1 MNVVDEQIVESFR
14 IEGFQNLTKIQK
26 ISYPVISRKQ
36 NCLLVAPTGSGKTEA
51 SMMPIFSLLESERL
65 GNTDF
70 IEDSAIFVLY
80 ITPLRAL
87 NNDVHRRIIDYAKK
101 RNLDAQIR
109 HGDTTRT
116 AKQKMVKKPPH
127 ILITTP
133 ESLGIILTQEKFKA
147 FLKHLR
153 WVIIDEVHELI
164 GNERGTH
171 LTVSLERL
179 QNLSSHNLVRIGLS
193 ATIGNLKDAA
203 NFISGTNRKCSIL
216 VDNTIRNYD
225 IDVKYLKGPISNVAK
240 FVYNYLAENKICGS
254 VLLFTN
260 TRDEAEYIGTTIRN
274 QNKIPIEVHH
284 GSLSRETR
292 EETEEKLRQGLTGI
306 VVCTSSL
313 ELGLDIGSVELVIHY
328 GSSKQVSKLVQRI
341 GRSRH
346 ANFKSAKGLIIA
358 NSGDDELECQS
369 IINRMKNR
377 SIEVQ
382 NTHFNSLDVAA
393 HHLVG
398 FVMSTSEPINLVE
411 VYQIIREAYPFR
423 ELPFSDLEQ
432 CAVLLDSFKIIKY
445 DPKSQNYARRIK
457 SYKYY
462 FENIS
467 TIPNIVKFEVIDV
480 IRKKR
485 IGTLD
490 QQFIGEFGERGNVFI
505 LKGTQW
511 RIVSV
516 DENKLQVNV
525 EQVFGSPINIP
536 HWVGEMIPVD
546 YETATQVGELR
557 NKALVDN
564 SLKLES
570 DIKNTLQKIPVVPDA
585 RNIVI
590 ESVISKNALVIHSTL
605 GTKINNTLSSLFSTF
620 LASYVG
626 HLVETKSDPYRILLS
641 SSVRLSKV
649 NIEKIFYDEYD
660 VETILIT
667 SLTNT
672 YNLNWRVWTVSKKFG
687 LVDKNAIYDKRMARF
702 IYDRYSKTP
711 ISKESLRELIHD
723 KFDVQSTQEILR
735 KVKNKEISIHW
746 LDLPSF
752 SPLANSI
759 IEHHSK
765 SSSSPLSI
773 ERGVLE
779 LIKERLEK
787 TKHRLICIRCGKWER
802 LVETREVVDSISCKK
817 CGSRLITTTFSSD
830 YELSK
835 IILNKLNGSEINSEQ
850 NHKFERAWKT
860 ASLIN
865 NFGKKALTVLS
876 GYGIGVETAAR
887 ILRNYVDDENLYKN
901 IYDAERQYVT
911 TRGFWNDSK

>member
-1 MNVVDEQIVESFR
+1 MNAVDEQIVESFR
-14 IEGFQNLTKIQK
+14 REGFRNLTKIQE

-51 SMMPIFSLLESERL
+51 SMMPIFSLLESERSE
-65 GNTDF
+65 NTDF
-70 IEDSAIFVLY
+70 IQDSAIFVLY

-109 HGDTTRT
+109 HGDTTTT
-116 AKQKMVKKPPH
+116 AKQKMLKKPPH

-164 GNERGTH
+164 SNERGTH
-171 LTVSLERL
+171 LTISLERL

-240 FVYNYLAENKICGS
+240 FVFNYLTENKICGS

-358 NSGDDELECQS
+358 NSGDDELECLS

-398 FVMSTSEPINLVE
+398 FVMSSSEPKNLVE

-432 CAVLLDSFKIIKY
+432 CAVLLNSFRIIKY
-445 DPKSQNYARRIK
+445 DPQSQTYARRIK
-457 SYKYY
+457 SYKYF

-536 HWVGEMIPVD
+536 HWIGEMIPVD

-557 NKALVDN
+557 NKALVDSN
-564 SLKLES
+564 LKLES

-687 LVDKNAIYDKRMARF
+687 LVEKNAIYDKRMARF

-735 KVKNKEISIHW
+735 KIRNKEISIHW
-746 LDLPSF
+746 LDLSSF

-802 LVETREVVDSISCKK
+802 LVETREIVDSISCKK
-817 CGSRLITTTFSSD
+817 CGSKLITTTFSSD

-835 IILNKLNGSEINSEQ
+835 IILNKLKGSEINSEQ

-865 NFGKKALTVLS
+865 NFGKNALTVLS

>member
-1 MNVVDEQIVESFR
+1 MSVIERQIIESFKD
-14 IEGFQNLTKIQK
+14 EGFQNLTKIQS
-26 ISYPVISRKQ
+26 ISVPVMARMK

-51 SMMPIFSLLESERL
+51 SIIPIFSLLENDRD
-65 GNTDF
+65 NKINMTDNN
-70 IEDSAIFVLY
+70 AIIVLY

-87 NNDVHRRIIDYAKK
+87 NNDVLRRIMNYAKK

-116 AKQKMVKKPPH
+116 ARQKLIKKPPH

-133 ESLGIILTQEKFKA
+133 ESLGIILTHEKFQSY
-147 FLKHLR
+147 LKHLR
-153 WVIIDEVHELI
+153 WVIVDEVHELI

-179 QNLSSHNLVRIGLS
+179 ENISSHNVVRIGLS
-193 ATIGNLKDAA
+193 ATVGNLKDAA
-203 NFISGTNRKCSIL
+203 NFISGTNRKCAIL
-216 VDNTIRNYD
+216 VDNTIRKYD
-225 IDVKYLKGPISNVAK
+225 IDVKYLKGSIINVAK
-240 FVYNYLAENKICGS
+240 FVIKYLNDNKICGS
-254 VLLFTN
+254 ILLFTN

-274 QNKIPIEVHH
+274 QNDIPIEVHH

-292 EETEEKLRQGLTGI
+292 EETEIKLREGLTGI

-346 ANFKSAKGLIIA
+346 VNFKSAKGLIIA
-358 NSGDDELECQS
+358 NSGDDELECLS
-369 IINRMKNR
+369 IINRMKKR
-377 SIEVQ
+377 SIEIQ
-382 NTHFNSLDVAA
+382 EPHTDALDVVS

-398 FVMSTSEPINLVE
+398 FVISTSESKKLDE
-411 VYQIIREAYPFR
+411 FYQIITSAYPFR
-423 ELPFSDLEQ
+423 SLSFSDLEQ
-432 CAVLLDSFKIIKY
+432 CAALLDSFKIIKY
-445 DPKSQNYARRIK
+445 DPKNKTYARRIK

-467 TIPNIVKFEVIDV
+467 TIPNIVKFEVMDV

-490 QQFIGEFGERGNVFI
+490 QRFIGEFGERGNVFI

-516 DENKLQVNV
+516 DDNKLQVNV

-536 HWVGEMIPVD
+536 HWIGEMIPVD
-546 YETATQVGELR
+546 YETAVEVGKLR
-557 NKALVDN
+557 NKVLNDSNINV
-564 SLKLES
+564 ES
-570 DIKNTLQKIPVVPDA
+570 EIKNTLQKIPIIPDSK
-585 RNIVI
+585 NIVI
-590 ESVISKNALVIHSTL
+590 ESVINKNAVVVHSTF

-641 SSVRLSKV
+641 SSVRLSRI
-649 NIEKIFYDEYD
+649 NIEKVFYDEYD
-660 VETILIT
+660 VEAILIT
-667 SLTNT
+667 SLSNT
-672 YNLNWRVWTVSKKFG
+672 YNLNWRVWMVSKKFG
-687 LVDKNAIYDKRMARF
+687 LVDKNAIYDKRLARF

-711 ISKESLRELIHD
+711 ISKESIRELIHD
-723 KFDVQSTQEILR
+723 KYDVESTQQILQKIR
-735 KVKNKEISIHW
+735 NREISIHW
-746 LDLPSF
+746 FDLSLF
-752 SPLANSI
+752 SPLAQSI
-759 IEHHSK
+759 IEHQSK

-779 LIKERLEK
+779 LIKERLDK

-802 LVETREVVDSISCKK
+802 LVETREIVESISCKV

-835 IILNKLNGSEINSEQ
+835 IILNKLKGLEINREQ
-850 NHKFERAWKT
+850 NHKFERAWKA

-911 TRGFWNDSK
+911 TRGFWNDK

>member
-1 MNVVDEQIVESFR
+1 MTVIDEQIKASFR
-14 IEGFQNLTKIQK
+14 DEGFQTLTKIQSMS
-26 ISYPVISRKQ
+26 IPVISRKR

-51 SMMPIFSLLESERL
+51 SIIPIFSLLEIERDKNPDFTE
-65 GNTDF
+65 GN
-70 IEDSAIFVLY
+70 AIVVLY

-87 NNDVHRRIIDYAKK
+87 NNDVLRRIINYAKK
-101 RNLDAQIR
+101 RNLEAQIR

-116 AKQKMVKKPPH
+116 ARQKLVNKPPH

-133 ESLGIILTQEKFKA
+133 ESLGIILMHEKFKLY
-147 FLKHLR
+147 LKHLR
-153 WVIIDEVHELI
+153 WVIVDEVHELI

-179 QNLSSHNLVRIGLS
+179 QEISTHNLVRIGLS
-193 ATIGNLKDAA
+193 ATIGNLKDAG
-203 NFISGTNRKCSIL
+203 NFISGANRKCSIL
-216 VDNTIRNYD
+216 VDNTIRKYD
-225 IDVKYLKGPISNVAK
+225 IEVKYLKGSISNVAK
-240 FVYNYLAENKICGS
+240 FVLKYLNDNKVCGS

-274 QNKIPIEVHH
+274 QNEIPIEVHH

-292 EETEEKLRQGLTGI
+292 EETETKLREGTTGI

-346 ANFKSAKGLIIA
+346 VNFKSAKGLIII
-358 NSGDDELECQS
+358 NSGDDELESLS
-369 IINRMKNR
+369 IIKRMENR

-382 NTHFNSLDVAA
+382 EPHTNSLDVVT

-398 FVMSTSEPINLVE
+398 FAISTLGPVSLEE
-411 VYQIIREAYPFR
+411 VYQIIKRSYPFKN
-423 ELPFSDLEQ
+423 LPFSDLEQ
-432 CAVLLDSFKIIKY
+432 CAVLLDSFRIIKY
-445 DPKSQNYARRIK
+445 DLKNKTYTRRIK

-485 IGTLD
+485 IGNLD
-490 QQFIGEFGERGNVFI
+490 QQFIGEFGERGNVFV

-525 EQVFGSPINIP
+525 EQIYGSPINVP

-546 YETATQVGELR
+546 YEIAVGVGRLR
-557 NKALVDN
+557 NKVLCESN
-564 SLKLES
+564 FKFES
-570 DIKNTLQKIPVVPDA
+570 DIRNILEKIPIIPDS

-590 ESVISKNALVIHSTL
+590 ENVATNNTIVIHSTF
-605 GTKINNTLSSLFSTF
+605 GTKINNTLSSLFSTI

-626 HLVETKSDPYRILLS
+626 HLVETKSDPYRILLG
-641 SSVRLSKV
+641 SSVRLSRA
-649 NIEKIFYDEYD
+649 NIEKIFHDEFD
-660 VETILIT
+660 VEAILIA

-672 YNLNWRVWTVSKKFG
+672 YNLNWRVWMVSKKFG
-687 LVDKNAIYDKRMARF
+687 LVEKNAVYDKRLSRY

-711 ISKESLRELIHD
+711 ISKESLRELVHD
-723 KFDVQSTQEILR
+723 KFDVKATEDILGKIR
-735 KVKNKEISIHW
+735 NKEISIHW
-746 LDLPSF
+746 LDLTHF
-752 SPLANSI
+752 SPLAQSV

-765 SSSSPLSI
+765 ASSSPLSI
-773 ERGVLE
+773 EKGVLE
-779 LIKERLEK
+779 LIKERLDK

-802 LVETREVVDSISCKK
+802 LVETREVMGSISCRL
-817 CGSRLITTTFSSD
+817 CGSKLITTTFSSD
-830 YELSK
+830 YELSR
-835 IILNKLNGSEINSEQ
+835 IILNKLKGSEINSDQ

-887 ILRNYVDDENLYKN
+887 ILRNYVDDENLYRS
-901 IYDAERQYVT
+901 IYDAERQYVI
-911 TRGFWNDSK
+911 TRGFWNDK

>member
-1 MNVVDEQIVESFR
+1 MSVIERQIIESFKD
-14 IEGFQNLTKIQK
+14 EGFQNLTKIQS
-26 ISYPVISRKQ
+26 ISIPVIARMK

-51 SMMPIFSLLESERL
+51 SIIPIFSLLENDRDNKINL
-65 GNTDF
+65 TDNN
-70 IEDSAIFVLY
+70 AIIVLY

-87 NNDVHRRIIDYAKK
+87 NNDVLRRIINYAKK

-116 AKQKMVKKPPH
+116 ARQKLIIKPPH

-133 ESLGIILTQEKFKA
+133 ESLGIILTHEKLKSY
-147 FLKHLR
+147 LKHLR
-153 WVIIDEVHELI
+153 WVIVDEVHELI

-171 LTVSLERL
+171 LTISLERL
-179 QNLSSHNLVRIGLS
+179 ENISSHNVVRIGLS
-193 ATIGNLKDAA
+193 ATVGNLKDAA
-203 NFISGTNRKCSIL
+203 NFISGANRKCAIL
-216 VDNTIRNYD
+216 VDNTIRKYD
-225 IDVKYLKGPISNVAK
+225 IDVKYLKGSISNVAK
-240 FVYNYLAENKICGS
+240 FVIKYLKDNKICGS
-254 VLLFTN
+254 ILLFTN

-274 QNKIPIEVHH
+274 LNDVPIEVHH

-292 EETEEKLRQGLTGI
+292 EETEIKLREGLTSI

-328 GSSKQVSKLVQRI
+328 GSSKQVSKLIQRI

-346 ANFKSAKGLIIA
+346 VNFKSAKGLIIA
-358 NSGDDELECQS
+358 SSGDDELECLS
-369 IINRMKNR
+369 IINRMKKR
-377 SIEVQ
+377 SIEIQ
-382 NTHFNSLDVAA
+382 NPHTDALDVVS
-393 HHLVG
+393 HHLIG
-398 FVMSTSEPINLVE
+398 FVISTSEPKKLDE
-411 VYQIIREAYPFR
+411 VYQIIKRAYPFR
-423 ELPFSDLEQ
+423 SLSFSDIEQ

-445 DPKSQNYARRIK
+445 DPINKTYARRIK

-467 TIPNIVKFEVIDV
+467 TIPNIVKFEVMDV

-516 DENKLQVNV
+516 DDNKLQVNV

-546 YETATQVGELR
+546 YETAVEVGKLR
-557 NKALVDN
+557 NKVLNDSNIKV
-564 SLKLES
+564 ES
-570 DIKNTLQKIPVVPDA
+570 EIKNTLQKIPIIPDSK
-585 RNIVI
+585 NIVL
-590 ESVISKNALVIHSTL
+590 ESVINRNAVVVHSTF

-641 SSVRLSKV
+641 SSVRLSRI
-649 NIEKIFYDEYD
+649 NIEKVFYDEYD

-667 SLTNT
+667 SLSNT
-672 YNLNWRVWTVSKKFG
+672 YNLNWRVWMVSKKFG
-687 LVDKNAIYDKRMARF
+687 LVDKNAIYDKRLARF

-711 ISKESLRELIHD
+711 ISKESIRELIHD
-723 KFDVQSTQEILR
+723 KYDVESTQEILR
-735 KVKNKEISIHW
+735 KIRNREISIHW
-746 LDLPSF
+746 LDLSLF
-752 SPLANSI
+752 SPLAQSI

-765 SSSSPLSI
+765 TSSSPLSI

-779 LIKERLEK
+779 LIKERLDK

-802 LVETREVVDSISCKK
+802 LVETREIMESISCKV

-835 IILNKLNGSEINSEQ
+835 IILNKLKGSEINPEQ

-911 TRGFWNDSK
+911 TRGFWND

>member
-1 MNVVDEQIVESFR
+1 
-14 IEGFQNLTKIQK
+14 
-26 ISYPVISRKQ
+26 
-36 NCLLVAPTGSGKTEA
+36 
-51 SMMPIFSLLESERL
+51 
-65 GNTDF
+65 
-70 IEDSAIFVLY
+70 
-80 ITPLRAL
+80 
-87 NNDVHRRIIDYAKK
+87 
-101 RNLDAQIR
+101 
-109 HGDTTRT
+109 
-116 AKQKMVKKPPH
+116 
-127 ILITTP
+127 
-133 ESLGIILTQEKFKA
+133 
-147 FLKHLR
+147 
-153 WVIIDEVHELI
+153 
-164 GNERGTH
+164 
-171 LTVSLERL
+171 
-179 QNLSSHNLVRIGLS
+179 
-193 ATIGNLKDAA
+193 
-203 NFISGTNRKCSIL
+203 
-216 VDNTIRNYD
+216 
-225 IDVKYLKGPISNVAK
+225 LKGSISNAAK
-240 FVYNYLAENKICGS
+240 FVFDYLRDNKITGS

-292 EETEEKLRQGLTGI
+292 EETEEKLRQGLDGI

-346 ANFKSAKGLIIA
+346 ANYKSAKGLIIA
-358 NSGDDELECQS
+358 NSGDDELECLS
-369 IINRMKNR
+369 IINRMKNK
-377 SIEVQ
+377 SIEIQ
-382 NTHFNSLDVAA
+382 NSHTNSLDVVA

-398 FVMSTSEPINLVE
+398 FVMSTSEPKNLSE
-411 VYQIIREAYPFR
+411 VYQIITGAFPFK
-423 ELPFSDLEQ
+423 ELPFSDVEQ
-432 CAVLLDSFKIIKY
+432 CAVLLDSFRIIKY
-445 DPKSQNYARRIK
+445 DPKTQTYARRIK

-546 YETATQVGELR
+546 YETAAQVGELR
-557 NKALVDN
+557 NKALADN
-564 SLKLES
+564 NLKLES
-570 DIKNTLQKIPVVPDA
+570 DIKNTLQKIPVVPDSK
-585 RNIVI
+585 NIVI
-590 ESVISKNALVIHSTL
+590 ENVLSKNALVIHSTF

-626 HLVETKSDPYRILLS
+626 HMVETKSDPYRILLT

-649 NIEKIFYDEYD
+649 NIEKILFDEYD

-672 YNLNWRVWTVSKKFG
+672 YNLNWRVWTVSKRFG

-723 KFDVQSTQEILR
+723 KFDVQSTQEILQKIR
-735 KVKNKEISIHW
+735 SKEISIHW
-746 LDLPSF
+746 LDLSAF
-752 SPLANSI
+752 SPLANNI

-802 LVETREVVDSISCKK
+802 LVETREISESISCKK
-817 CGSRLITTTFSSD
+817 CGSKLITTTFSSD
-830 YELSK
+830 YELTK
-835 IILNKLNGSEINSEQ
+835 IILSKLKGSEINSEQ

-865 NFGKKALTVLS
+865 NFGKKAITVLS

-911 TRGFWNDSK
+911 NRGFWNDK

>member
-1 MNVVDEQIVESFR
+1 MSVIERQIIESFKD
-14 IEGFQNLTKIQK
+14 EGFQNLTKIQS
-26 ISYPVISRKQ
+26 ISIPVIARMK

-51 SMMPIFSLLESERL
+51 SIIPIFSLLENDRDNKINL
-65 GNTDF
+65 TDNN
-70 IEDSAIFVLY
+70 AIIVLY

-87 NNDVHRRIIDYAKK
+87 NNDVLRRIINYAKK

-116 AKQKMVKKPPH
+116 ARQKLIIKPPH

-133 ESLGIILTQEKFKA
+133 ESLGIILTHEKLKSY
-147 FLKHLR
+147 LKHLR
-153 WVIIDEVHELI
+153 WVIVDEVHELI

-179 QNLSSHNLVRIGLS
+179 ENISSHNVVRIGLS
-193 ATIGNLKDAA
+193 ATVGNLKDAA
-203 NFISGTNRKCSIL
+203 NFISGTNRKCAIL
-216 VDNTIRNYD
+216 VDNTIRKYD
-225 IDVKYLKGPISNVAK
+225 IDVKYLKGSISNVAK
-240 FVYNYLAENKICGS
+240 FVIKYLKDNKICGS
-254 VLLFTN
+254 ILIFTN

-274 QNKIPIEVHH
+274 LNDIPIEVHH

-292 EETEEKLRQGLTGI
+292 EETEIKLREGLTSI

-346 ANFKSAKGLIIA
+346 VNFKSAKGLIIA
-358 NSGDDELECQS
+358 SSGDDELECLS
-369 IINRMKNR
+369 IINRMKKR
-377 SIEVQ
+377 SIEIQ
-382 NTHFNSLDVAA
+382 KPHTDALDVVS
-393 HHLVG
+393 HHLIG
-398 FVMSTSEPINLVE
+398 FVISTSEPKKLDE
-411 VYQIIREAYPFR
+411 VYQIITRAYPFR
-423 ELPFSDLEQ
+423 SLSFSDIEQ

-445 DPKSQNYARRIK
+445 DPINKTYARRIK

-467 TIPNIVKFEVIDV
+467 TIPNIVKFEVMDV

-516 DENKLQVNV
+516 DDNKLQVNV

-536 HWVGEMIPVD
+536 HWIGEMIPVD
-546 YETATQVGELR
+546 YETAVEVGKLR
-557 NKALVDN
+557 NKVLNDSNIKV
-564 SLKLES
+564 ES
-570 DIKNTLQKIPVVPDA
+570 EIKNTLQKIPIIPDSK
-585 RNIVI
+585 NIVL
-590 ESVISKNALVIHSTL
+590 ESVITRNAVVVHSTF

-641 SSVRLSKV
+641 SSVRLSRK
-649 NIEKIFYDEYD
+649 NIEKVFYDEYD
-660 VETILIT
+660 VEAILIT
-667 SLTNT
+667 SLSNT
-672 YNLNWRVWTVSKKFG
+672 YNLNWRVWMVSKKFG
-687 LVDKNAIYDKRMARF
+687 LVDKNAIYDKRLARF

-711 ISKESLRELIHD
+711 ISKESIRELIHD
-723 KFDVQSTQEILR
+723 KYDVESTQEILR
-735 KVKNKEISIHW
+735 KIRNREITIHW
-746 LDLPSF
+746 FDLSLF
-752 SPLANSI
+752 SPLAQSI

-779 LIKERLEK
+779 LIKERLDK

-802 LVETREVVDSISCKK
+802 LVETREIMESISCKV

-835 IILNKLNGSEINSEQ
+835 IILNKLKGSETNPEQ

-911 TRGFWNDSK
+911 TRGFWND

>member
-1 MNVVDEQIVESFR
+1 MNVIDEQILESFR
-14 IEGFQNLTKIQK
+14 QEGFQNLTKIQK

-51 SMMPIFSLLESERL
+51 SLIPILSLLDSERAR
-65 GNTDF
+65 N
-70 IEDSAIFVLY
+70 IEFVQDNAILVLY

-87 NNDVHRRIIDYAKK
+87 NNDVHRRIIDYAKR

-109 HGDTTRT
+109 HGDTSRI
-116 AKQKMVKKPPH
+116 AKQKMVKKPPQ

-153 WVIIDEVHELI
+153 WVVIDEVHELI

-179 QNLSSHNLVRIGLS
+179 QDLSSHDLVRIGLS

-203 NFISGTNRKCSIL
+203 NFISGTDRKCSIL

-225 IDVKYLKGPISNVAK
+225 IDVKYLKGSISNAAK
-240 FVYNYLAENKICGS
+240 FVFDYLKDNKITGS

-274 QNKIPIEVHH
+274 QNMIPIEVHH

-292 EETEEKLRQGLTGI
+292 EETEKKLRQGLEGI

-346 ANFKSAKGLIIA
+346 ANYRSAKGLIIA
-358 NSGDDELECQS
+358 NSGDDELECLS

-377 SIEVQ
+377 SIEIQ
-382 NTHFNSLDVAA
+382 NTHKNSLDVIA

-398 FVMSTSEPINLVE
+398 FVMSTSEPKNLGE
-411 VYQIIREAYPFR
+411 VYQIITRAYPFR
-423 ELPFSDLEQ
+423 ELAFSDLEQ
-432 CAVLLDSFKIIKY
+432 CAVLLDSFRIIKY
-445 DPKSQNYARRIK
+445 DPENQTYARRIK

-546 YETATQVGELR
+546 YETAVQVGELR

-570 DIKNTLQKIPVVPDA
+570 DIKNTLQKIPFVPDS

-590 ESVISKNALVIHSTL
+590 ENVLSKNALVIHSTL

-626 HLVETKSDPYRILLS
+626 HFVETKSDPYRILLS
-641 SSVRLSKV
+641 SSVRLSKG
-649 NIEKIFYDEYD
+649 NIEKILYDEYD

-672 YNLNWRVWTVSKKFG
+672 YNLNWRVWTVSKRFG

-735 KVKNKEISIHW
+735 KIRNKEISIHW
-746 LDLPSF
+746 LDLTSF

-759 IEHHSK
+759 IEHHTK

-802 LVETREVVDSISCKK
+802 LVETREIVDSISCKK
-817 CGSRLITTTFSSD
+817 CGSKLITTTFSSD

-835 IILNKLNGSEINSEQ
+835 IILNKLKGSEINPEQ

-865 NFGKKALTVLS
+865 NFGKMAITVLS

-887 ILRNYVDDENLYKN
+887 ILRNYVDDENMYKN

-911 TRGFWNDSK
+911 NRGFWNDK

>member
-1 MNVVDEQIVESFR
+1 
-14 IEGFQNLTKIQK
+14 
-26 ISYPVISRKQ
+26 
-36 NCLLVAPTGSGKTEA
+36 
-51 SMMPIFSLLESERL
+51 
-65 GNTDF
+65 
-70 IEDSAIFVLY
+70 
-80 ITPLRAL
+80 
-87 NNDVHRRIIDYAKK
+87 
-101 RNLDAQIR
+101 
-109 HGDTTRT
+109 
-116 AKQKMVKKPPH
+116 
-127 ILITTP
+127 
-133 ESLGIILTQEKFKA
+133 
-147 FLKHLR
+147 
-153 WVIIDEVHELI
+153 
-164 GNERGTH
+164 
-171 LTVSLERL
+171 
-179 QNLSSHNLVRIGLS
+179 VRIGLS
-193 ATIGNLKDAA
+193 ATIGNLKEAA

-225 IDVKYLKGPISNVAK
+225 IDVSYLKGSISKAAN
-240 FVYNYLAENKICGS
+240 FVFNYLNDNKITGS

-292 EETEEKLRQGLTGI
+292 EETEEKLRQGLDGI

-346 ANFKSAKGLIIA
+346 ANYKSAKGLIIA
-358 NSGDDELECQS
+358 NSGDDELECLS

-377 SIEVQ
+377 SIETQ
-382 NTHFNSLDVAA
+382 NTHTNSLDVVA

-398 FVMSTSEPINLVE
+398 FVMSTSEPKNLGE
-411 VYQIIREAYPFR
+411 VYQIITGAYPFR
-423 ELPFSDLEQ
+423 ELVFSDLEQ
-432 CAVLLDSFKIIKY
+432 CAVLLDSFRIIKY
-445 DPKSQNYARRIK
+445 DPENQTYARRIK

-490 QQFIGEFGERGNVFI
+490 QQFIGELGERGNVFI

-546 YETATQVGELR
+546 YETAAQVGELR

-570 DIKNTLQKIPVVPDA
+570 DIKNTLQKIPVVPDSK
-585 RNIVI
+585 NIVI
-590 ESVISKNALVIHSTL
+590 ENVLSKNAVVIHSTF

-641 SSVRLSKV
+641 SSVRLSKG
-649 NIEKIFYDEYD
+649 NIEKILYDEYD

-667 SLTNT
+667 SLSNK
-672 YNLNWRVWTVSKKFG
+672 YNLNWRVWTVSKRFG

-723 KFDVQSTQEILR
+723 KFDVQSTQELLQKIR
-735 KVKNKEISIHW
+735 NKEISIHW
-746 LDLPSF
+746 LDLTSF

-759 IEHHSK
+759 IEHHTK

-802 LVETREVVDSISCKK
+802 LVETREIVDSISCKK

-830 YELSK
+830 YELTK
-835 IILNKLNGSEINSEQ
+835 IILNKLKGSEINSEQ

-865 NFGKKALTVLS
+865 NFGKKAITVLS

-911 TRGFWNDSK
+911 NRGFWNDK

>member
-1 MNVVDEQIVESFR
+1 MTVIDEQIKASFR
-14 IEGFQNLTKIQK
+14 DEGFQTLTKIQSMS
-26 ISYPVISRKQ
+26 IPVISRKR

-51 SMMPIFSLLESERL
+51 SIIPIFSLLEIERDKNPDFTE
-65 GNTDF
+65 GN
-70 IEDSAIFVLY
+70 AIVVLY

-87 NNDVHRRIIDYAKK
+87 NNDVLRRIMNYAKK
-101 RNLDAQIR
+101 RNLEAQIR

-116 AKQKMVKKPPH
+116 ARQKLVNKPPH

-133 ESLGIILTQEKFKA
+133 ESLGIILMHEKFKLY
-147 FLKHLR
+147 LKHLR
-153 WVIIDEVHELI
+153 WVIVDEVHELI

-179 QNLSSHNLVRIGLS
+179 QEISTHNLVRIGLS
-193 ATIGNLKDAA
+193 ATIGNLKDAG
-203 NFISGTNRKCSIL
+203 NFISGANRKCSIL
-216 VDNTIRNYD
+216 VDNTIRKYD
-225 IDVKYLKGPISNVAK
+225 IEVKYLKGSISNVAK
-240 FVYNYLAENKICGS
+240 FVLKYLNDNKVCGS

-274 QNKIPIEVHH
+274 QNEIPIEVHH

-292 EETEEKLRQGLTGI
+292 EETETKLREGTTGI

-346 ANFKSAKGLIIA
+346 VNFKSAKGLIII
-358 NSGDDELECQS
+358 NSGDDELESLS
-369 IINRMKNR
+369 IIKRMENR

-382 NTHFNSLDVAA
+382 EPHTNSLDVVT

-398 FVMSTSEPINLVE
+398 FAISTLGPVSLQE
-411 VYQIIREAYPFR
+411 VYQIIKRSNPFKN
-423 ELPFSDLEQ
+423 LPFSDLEQ
-432 CAVLLDSFKIIKY
+432 CAVLLDNFRIIKY
-445 DPKSQNYARRIK
+445 DPKNKTYTRRIK

-485 IGTLD
+485 IGNLD
-490 QQFIGEFGERGNVFI
+490 QQFIGEFGERGNVFV

-525 EQVFGSPINIP
+525 EQIYGSPINVP

-546 YETATQVGELR
+546 YETAVGVGRLR
-557 NKALVDN
+557 NKVLCESN
-564 SLKLES
+564 FKFES
-570 DIKNTLQKIPVVPDA
+570 DIRNILEKIPIIPDS

-590 ESVISKNALVIHSTL
+590 ESVATNNTIVIHSTF
-605 GTKINNTLSSLFSTF
+605 GTKINNTLSSLFSTI

-626 HLVETKSDPYRILLS
+626 HLVETKSDPYRILLG
-641 SSVRLSKV
+641 SSVRLSRA
-649 NIEKIFYDEYD
+649 NIEKIFHDEFD
-660 VETILIT
+660 VEAILIA

-672 YNLNWRVWTVSKKFG
+672 YNLNWRVWMVSKKFG
-687 LVDKNAIYDKRMARF
+687 LVEKNAVYDKRLSRY

-711 ISKESLRELIHD
+711 ISKESLRELVHD
-723 KFDVQSTQEILR
+723 KFDVKATEDILR
-735 KVKNKEISIHW
+735 KIRNKEISIHW
-746 LDLPSF
+746 LDLTHF
-752 SPLANSI
+752 SPLAQSV

-765 SSSSPLSI
+765 ASSSPLSI
-773 ERGVLE
+773 EKGVLE
-779 LIKERLEK
+779 LIKERLDK

-802 LVETREVVDSISCKK
+802 LVETREIMGSISCRL
-817 CGSRLITTTFSSD
+817 CGSKLITTTFSSD
-830 YELSK
+830 YELSR
-835 IILNKLNGSEINSEQ
+835 IILNKLKGSEINSDQ

-887 ILRNYVDDENLYKN
+887 ILRNYVDDENLYRS
-901 IYDAERQYVT
+901 IYDAERQYVI
-911 TRGFWNDSK
+911 TRGFWNDK

>member
-1 MNVVDEQIVESFR
+1 MNAVDEQIVESFR
-14 IEGFQNLTKIQK
+14 REGFRNLTKIQE

-51 SMMPIFSLLESERL
+51 SMMPIFSLLESERSE
-65 GNTDF
+65 NTDF

-109 HGDTTRT
+109 HGDTTTT
-116 AKQKMVKKPPH
+116 AKQKMLKKPPH

-164 GNERGTH
+164 SNERGTH
-171 LTVSLERL
+171 LTISLERL

-240 FVYNYLAENKICGS
+240 FVFNYLTENKICGS

-358 NSGDDELECQS
+358 NSGDDELECLS

-398 FVMSTSEPINLVE
+398 FVMSSSEPKNLVE

-432 CAVLLDSFKIIKY
+432 CAVLLNSFRIIKY
-445 DPKSQNYARRIK
+445 DPQSQTYARRIK
-457 SYKYY
+457 SYKYF

-536 HWVGEMIPVD
+536 HWIGEMIPVD

-557 NKALVDN
+557 NKALVDSN
-564 SLKLES
+564 LKLES

-687 LVDKNAIYDKRMARF
+687 LVEKNAIYDKRMARF

-735 KVKNKEISIHW
+735 KIRNKEISIHW
-746 LDLPSF
+746 LDLSSF

-817 CGSRLITTTFSSD
+817 CGSKLITTTFSSD

-835 IILNKLNGSEINSEQ
+835 IILNKLKGSEINSEQ

-865 NFGKKALTVLS
+865 NFGKNALTVLS

>member
-1 MNVVDEQIVESFR
+1 
-14 IEGFQNLTKIQK
+14 
-26 ISYPVISRKQ
+26 
-36 NCLLVAPTGSGKTEA
+36 
-51 SMMPIFSLLESERL
+51 
-65 GNTDF
+65 
-70 IEDSAIFVLY
+70 
-80 ITPLRAL
+80 
-87 NNDVHRRIIDYAKK
+87 
-101 RNLDAQIR
+101 
-109 HGDTTRT
+109 
-116 AKQKMVKKPPH
+116 
-127 ILITTP
+127 
-133 ESLGIILTQEKFKA
+133 
-147 FLKHLR
+147 
-153 WVIIDEVHELI
+153 
-164 GNERGTH
+164 
-171 LTVSLERL
+171 
-179 QNLSSHNLVRIGLS
+179 
-193 ATIGNLKDAA
+193 
-203 NFISGTNRKCSIL
+203 
-216 VDNTIRNYD
+216 
-225 IDVKYLKGPISNVAK
+225 
-240 FVYNYLAENKICGS
+240 
-254 VLLFTN
+254 
-260 TRDEAEYIGTTIRN
+260 
-274 QNKIPIEVHH
+274 
-284 GSLSRETR
+284 
-292 EETEEKLRQGLTGI
+292 
-306 VVCTSSL
+306 L

-346 ANFKSAKGLIIA
+346 ANYKSAKGLIIA
-358 NSGDDELECQS
+358 NSGDDELECLA
-369 IINRMKNR
+369 IINRMKKR
-377 SIEVQ
+377 SLEIQ
-382 NTHFNSLDVAA
+382 NTHTNSLDVAA

-398 FVMSTSEPINLVE
+398 FVMSTSEPKNLGE
-411 VYQIIREAYPFR
+411 IYPIIKGAYPFR
-423 ELPFSDLEQ
+423 ELAFSDLEQ
-432 CAVLLDSFKIIKY
+432 CAALLDKFRIIKY
-445 DPKSQNYARRIK
+445 DPNSQTYARRIK

-467 TIPNIVKFEVIDV
+467 TIPNMVKFEVLDV

-546 YETATQVGELR
+546 YETAAQVGELR
-557 NKALVDN
+557 NKALVDSN
-564 SLKLES
+564 LELGS
-570 DIKNTLQKIPVVPDA
+570 DIKNTLQKIPIVPDA
-585 RNIVI
+585 SNIVI
-590 ESVISKNALVIHSTL
+590 ESVHSKNALVIHSTL

-641 SSVRLSKV
+641 SSVRLSKG
-649 NIEKIFYDEYD
+649 NIEKILYDEYD

-687 LVDKNAIYDKRMARF
+687 LVDKNAVYDKRMARF

-723 KFDVQSTQEILR
+723 KFDVKSTQEILR
-735 KVKNKEISIHW
+735 KIRNKEILIHW
-746 LDLPSF
+746 LDLSAF
-752 SPLANSI
+752 SPLTNNI

-773 ERGVLE
+773 ERGVLD

-802 LVETREVVDSISCKK
+802 LVETREILDAISCKK

-835 IILNKLNGSEINSEQ
+835 IILSKLKGTEINSEQ

-911 TRGFWNDSK
+911 NRGFWNDK

>member
-1 MNVVDEQIVESFR
+1 MSVIERLIIESFKD
-14 IEGFQNLTKIQK
+14 EGFQNLTKIQS
-26 ISYPVISRKQ
+26 ISIPVIARMK

-51 SMMPIFSLLESERL
+51 SIIPIFSLLENDRDNKINL
-65 GNTDF
+65 TDNN
-70 IEDSAIFVLY
+70 AIIVLY

-87 NNDVHRRIIDYAKK
+87 NNDVLRRIINYAKK

-116 AKQKMVKKPPH
+116 ARQKLIIKPPH

-133 ESLGIILTQEKFKA
+133 ESLGIILTHEKLKSY
-147 FLKHLR
+147 LKHLR
-153 WVIIDEVHELI
+153 WVIVDEVHELI

-179 QNLSSHNLVRIGLS
+179 ENISSHNVVRIGLS
-193 ATIGNLKDAA
+193 ATVGNLKDAA
-203 NFISGTNRKCSIL
+203 NFISGANRKCAIL
-216 VDNTIRNYD
+216 VDNTIRKYD
-225 IDVKYLKGPISNVAK
+225 IDVKYLKGSISNVAK
-240 FVYNYLAENKICGS
+240 FVIKYLRDNKICGS
-254 VLLFTN
+254 ILLFTN

-274 QNKIPIEVHH
+274 LNDVPIEVHH

-292 EETEEKLRQGLTGI
+292 EETEIKLRDGLTSI

-328 GSSKQVSKLVQRI
+328 GSSKQVSKLIQRI

-346 ANFKSAKGLIIA
+346 VNFKSAKGLIIA
-358 NSGDDELECQS
+358 SSGDDELECLS
-369 IINRMKNR
+369 IINRMKKR
-377 SIEVQ
+377 SIEIQ
-382 NTHFNSLDVAA
+382 NPHTDALDVVS
-393 HHLVG
+393 HHLIG
-398 FVMSTSEPINLVE
+398 FVISTSEPMKLDE
-411 VYQIIREAYPFR
+411 VYQIITRAYPFR
-423 ELPFSDLEQ
+423 SLSFSDIEQ
-432 CAVLLDSFKIIKY
+432 CAVLLDNFKIIKY
-445 DPKSQNYARRIK
+445 DPINKTYARRIK

-467 TIPNIVKFEVIDV
+467 TIPNIVKFEVMDV

-516 DENKLQVNV
+516 DDNKLQVNV

-536 HWVGEMIPVD
+536 HWIGEMIPVD
-546 YETATQVGELR
+546 YETAVEVGKLR
-557 NKALVDN
+557 NKVLNDSNIKV
-564 SLKLES
+564 ES
-570 DIKNTLQKIPVVPDA
+570 EIKNILQKIPIIPDSK
-585 RNIVI
+585 NIVL
-590 ESVISKNALVIHSTL
+590 ESVINRNAVVVHSTF

-641 SSVRLSKV
+641 SSVRLSRI
-649 NIEKIFYDEYD
+649 NIEKVFYDEYD

-667 SLTNT
+667 SLSNT
-672 YNLNWRVWTVSKKFG
+672 YNLNWRVWMVSKKFG
-687 LVDKNAIYDKRMARF
+687 LVDKNAIYDKRLARF

-711 ISKESLRELIHD
+711 ISKESIRELIHD
-723 KFDVQSTQEILR
+723 KYDVESTQEILR
-735 KVKNKEISIHW
+735 KIRNREISIHW
-746 LDLPSF
+746 LDLSLF
-752 SPLANSI
+752 SPLAQSI

-765 SSSSPLSI
+765 TSSSPLSI

-779 LIKERLEK
+779 LIKERLDK

-802 LVETREVVDSISCKK
+802 LVETREIMESISCKV

-830 YELSK
+830 YELSI
-835 IILNKLNGSEINSEQ
+835 IILNKLKGSEINPEQ

-911 TRGFWNDSK
+911 TRGFWND

>member
-1 MNVVDEQIVESFR
+1 
-14 IEGFQNLTKIQK
+14 
-26 ISYPVISRKQ
+26 
-36 NCLLVAPTGSGKTEA
+36 
-51 SMMPIFSLLESERL
+51 
-65 GNTDF
+65 
-70 IEDSAIFVLY
+70 
-80 ITPLRAL
+80 
-87 NNDVHRRIIDYAKK
+87 
-101 RNLDAQIR
+101 
-109 HGDTTRT
+109 
-116 AKQKMVKKPPH
+116 
-127 ILITTP
+127 
-133 ESLGIILTQEKFKA
+133 
-147 FLKHLR
+147 
-153 WVIIDEVHELI
+153 

-179 QNLSSHNLVRIGLS
+179 ENISSHNVVRIGLS
-193 ATIGNLKDAA
+193 ATVGNLKDAA
-203 NFISGTNRKCSIL
+203 NFISGANRKCAIL
-216 VDNTIRNYD
+216 VDNTIRKYD
-225 IDVKYLKGPISNVAK
+225 IDVKYLKGSISNVAK
-240 FVYNYLAENKICGS
+240 FVIKYLKDNKICGS
-254 VLLFTN
+254 ILLFTN
-260 TRDEAEYIGTTIRN
+260 TRDEAEYIGTTMRN
-274 QNKIPIEVHH
+274 LNDVPIEIHH

-292 EETEEKLRQGLTGI
+292 EETEIKLRDGLTSI

-328 GSSKQVSKLVQRI
+328 GSSKQVSKLIQRI

-346 ANFKSAKGLIIA
+346 VNFKSAKGLIIA
-358 NSGDDELECQS
+358 SSGDDELECLS
-369 IINRMKNR
+369 IINRMKKR
-377 SIEVQ
+377 SIEIQ
-382 NTHFNSLDVAA
+382 DPHTDALDVVS
-393 HHLVG
+393 HHLIG
-398 FVMSTSEPINLVE
+398 FVISTSEPKKLDE
-411 VYQIIREAYPFR
+411 VYQIITRAYPFR
-423 ELPFSDLEQ
+423 SLSFSDIEQ

-445 DPKSQNYARRIK
+445 DPINKTYARRIK

-467 TIPNIVKFEVIDV
+467 TIPNIVKFEVMDV

-516 DENKLQVNV
+516 DDNKLQVNV

-536 HWVGEMIPVD
+536 HWIGEMIPVD
-546 YETATQVGELR
+546 YETAVEVGKLR
-557 NKALVDN
+557 NKVLNDSNIKV
-564 SLKLES
+564 ES
-570 DIKNTLQKIPVVPDA
+570 EIKNTLQKIPIIPDSK
-585 RNIVI
+585 NIVL
-590 ESVISKNALVIHSTL
+590 ESVINRNAVVVHSTF

-641 SSVRLSKV
+641 SSVRLSRI
-649 NIEKIFYDEYD
+649 NIEKVFYDEYD

-667 SLTNT
+667 SLSNT
-672 YNLNWRVWTVSKKFG
+672 YNLNWRVWMVSKKFG
-687 LVDKNAIYDKRMARF
+687 LVDKNAIYDKRLARF
-702 IYDRYSKTP
+702 IYERYSKTP
-711 ISKESLRELIHD
+711 ISKESIRELIHD
-723 KFDVQSTQEILR
+723 KYDVESTQEILR
-735 KVKNKEISIHW
+735 KIRNREITIHW
-746 LDLPSF
+746 LDLSLF
-752 SPLANSI
+752 SPLAQSI
-759 IEHHSK
+759 VEHHSK

-779 LIKERLEK
+779 LIKERLDK

-802 LVETREVVDSISCKK
+802 LVETREIMESISCKV

-835 IILNKLNGSEINSEQ
+835 IILNKLKGSETNPEQ

-911 TRGFWNDSK
+911 TRGFWND

>member
-1 MNVVDEQIVESFR
+1 MSVIDEKIIESFR
-14 IEGFQNLTKIQK
+14 DEGFQKLTKIQS
-26 ISYPVISRKQ
+26 ISIPVISRMQ

-51 SMMPIFSLLESERL
+51 SIIPIFSLLENERA
-65 GNTDF
+65 NKPNF
-70 IEDSAIFVLY
+70 IDENAIIVLY

-87 NNDVHRRIIDYAKK
+87 NNDVLRRIINYAKK

-116 AKQKMVKKPPH
+116 AREKLVKKPPH

-133 ESLGIILTQEKFKA
+133 ESLGIILTHQKFRSY
-147 FLKHLR
+147 LKHLR
-153 WVIIDEVHELI
+153 WVIVDEVHELI

-171 LTVSLERL
+171 LTVSLEHL
-179 QNLSSHNLVRIGLS
+179 QSISSHNVVRIGLS
-193 ATIGNLKDAA
+193 ATIGNLKEAA
-203 NFISGTNRKCSIL
+203 NFISGTGRKCSIL
-216 VDNTIRNYD
+216 VDNTIRKYD
-225 IDVKYLKGPISNVAK
+225 IDVKHLKGSISNVAK
-240 FVYNYLAENKICGS
+240 FVLKYLNDNKICGS
-254 VLLFTN
+254 ILLFTN

-274 QNKIPIEVHH
+274 QNDIPIEVHH

-292 EETEEKLRQGLTGI
+292 EETEAKLRKGLTGI

-346 ANFKSAKGLIIA
+346 VNFKSAKGLVIA
-358 NSGDDELECQS
+358 NSGDDELESLS
-369 IINRMKNR
+369 IINRMKRR
-377 SIEVQ
+377 SIEIQ
-382 NTHFNSLDVAA
+382 NPHHNSLDVVS

-398 FVMSTSEPINLVE
+398 FVISTSEPKRLEE
-411 VYQIIREAYPFR
+411 VYQIITRAYPFR
-423 ELPFSDLEQ
+423 DLPFSDLKQ
-432 CAVLLDSFKIIKY
+432 CVVLLDSFKIIKY
-445 DPKSQNYARRIK
+445 DPKNQTYARRIK

-467 TIPNIVKFEVIDV
+467 TIPNMVKFEVIDV

-490 QQFIGEFGERGNVFI
+490 QQFIGEFGERGNVFV

-516 DENKLQVNV
+516 DDNKLQVNV

-546 YETATQVGELR
+546 YETAVEVGKLR
-557 NKALVDN
+557 NKVLDESN
-564 SLKLES
+564 FKFES
-570 DIKNTLQKIPVVPDA
+570 DIKNTLQKIPIIPDSK
-585 RNIVI
+585 NIVI
-590 ESVISKNALVIHSTL
+590 EIVVSKNAVVIHSTF

-641 SSVRLSKV
+641 SSVRLSRA

-660 VETILIT
+660 VEAILIT
-667 SLTNT
+667 SLSNT

-687 LVDKNAIYDKRMARF
+687 LLDKNAIYDKRLARL
-702 IYDRYSKTP
+702 IYDRYSKSP
-711 ISKESLRELIHD
+711 ISKESIRELMHD
-723 KFDVQSTQEILR
+723 KFDVKSTQEVLR
-735 KVKNKEISIHW
+735 RIRNKEISIHW
-746 LDLPSF
+746 FDLSLF
-752 SPLANSI
+752 SPLAQSI

-765 SSSSPLSI
+765 MSSYPLSI
-773 ERGVLE
+773 EKGVLD
-779 LIKERLEK
+779 LIKERLDK

-802 LVETREVVDSISCKK
+802 LLETREVMESISCKR

-835 IILNKLNGSEINSEQ
+835 IILNKLSGSEINTEQ

-911 TRGFWNDSK
+911 TRGFWNDR

>member
-1 MNVVDEQIVESFR
+1 MSVIDEQIIESFR
-14 IEGFQNLTKIQK
+14 DEGFQKLTKIQS
-26 ISYPVISRKQ
+26 ISIPVISRMQ

-51 SMMPIFSLLESERL
+51 SIIPIFSLLEKERAKKP
-65 GNTDF
+65 NF
-70 IEDSAIFVLY
+70 IDENAIIVLY

-87 NNDVHRRIIDYAKK
+87 NNDVLRRIINYAKK

-116 AKQKMVKKPPH
+116 AREKLVKKPPH

-133 ESLGIILTQEKFKA
+133 ESLGIILTQEKFKSY
-147 FLKHLR
+147 LKHLR
-153 WVIIDEVHELI
+153 WVIVDEVHELI

-179 QNLSSHNLVRIGLS
+179 QNISYHNVVRIGLS
-193 ATIGNLKDAA
+193 ATIGNLKEAA
-203 NFISGTNRKCSIL
+203 NFISGTGRKCSIL
-216 VDNTIRNYD
+216 VDNTIRKYD
-225 IDVKYLKGPISNVAK
+225 IDVKHLKGSISNVAK
-240 FVYNYLAENKICGS
+240 FVLKYLNDNKVCGS
-254 VLLFTN
+254 ILLFTN

-274 QNKIPIEVHH
+274 QNDIPIEVHH

-292 EETEEKLRQGLTGI
+292 EETETKLRKGLTGI

-346 ANFKSAKGLIIA
+346 VNFKSAKGLIIA
-358 NSGDDELECQS
+358 NSDDDELESLS
-369 IINRMKNR
+369 IINRMKRR
-377 SIEVQ
+377 SIEIQ
-382 NTHFNSLDVAA
+382 NPHYNSLDVVS

-398 FVMSTSEPINLVE
+398 FVISTSEPKRLEE
-411 VYQIIREAYPFR
+411 VYQIITRAYPFR
-423 ELPFSDLEQ
+423 DLPFSDLEQ
-432 CAVLLDSFKIIKY
+432 CVVLLDSFKIIKY
-445 DPKSQNYARRIK
+445 DPKNQTYTRRIK

-467 TIPNIVKFEVIDV
+467 TIPNMVKFEVIDV

-490 QQFIGEFGERGNVFI
+490 QQFIGEFGERGNVFV

-516 DENKLQVNV
+516 DDNKLQVNV

-546 YETATQVGELR
+546 YETAVEVGKLR
-557 NKALVDN
+557 NKVLHESN
-564 SLKLES
+564 FKFES
-570 DIKNTLQKIPVVPDA
+570 DIINTLQKIPIIPDSN
-585 RNIVI
+585 NIVI
-590 ESVISKNALVIHSTL
+590 EIVVSKNAVVIHSTL
-605 GTKINNTLSSLFSTF
+605 GTKINNTLASLFSTF

-641 SSVRLSKV
+641 SSVRLSRA

-660 VETILIT
+660 VEAILIT
-667 SLTNT
+667 SLSNT

-687 LVDKNAIYDKRMARF
+687 LLDKNAIYDKRLARL
-702 IYDRYSKTP
+702 IYDRYSKSP
-711 ISKESLRELIHD
+711 ISKESIRELMHD
-723 KFDVQSTQEILR
+723 KFDVKSTQEVLR
-735 KVKNKEISIHW
+735 RIRNKEISIHW
-746 LDLPSF
+746 LDLSLF
-752 SPLANSI
+752 SPLAQSI

-765 SSSSPLSI
+765 MSSYPLSI
-773 ERGVLE
+773 EKGVLD
-779 LIKERLEK
+779 LIKERLDK

-802 LVETREVVDSISCKK
+802 LVETREVMESISCKR

-835 IILNKLNGSEINSEQ
+835 IILNKLKGSEINTEQ

-911 TRGFWNDSK
+911 TRGFWNDS

>member
-1 MNVVDEQIVESFR
+1 MSVIDEKIIESFR
-14 IEGFQNLTKIQK
+14 DEGFQKLTKIQS
-26 ISYPVISRKQ
+26 ISIPVISRMQ

-51 SMMPIFSLLESERL
+51 SIIPIFSLLENERA
-65 GNTDF
+65 NKPNF
-70 IEDSAIFVLY
+70 IDENAIIVLY

-87 NNDVHRRIIDYAKK
+87 NNDVLRRIINYAKK

-116 AKQKMVKKPPH
+116 AREKLVKKPPH

-133 ESLGIILTQEKFKA
+133 ESLGIILTHQKFRSY
-147 FLKHLR
+147 LKHLR
-153 WVIIDEVHELI
+153 WVIVDEVHELI

-171 LTVSLERL
+171 LTVSLEHL
-179 QNLSSHNLVRIGLS
+179 QSISSHNVVRIGLS
-193 ATIGNLKDAA
+193 ATIGNLKEAA
-203 NFISGTNRKCSIL
+203 NFISGTGRKCSIL
-216 VDNTIRNYD
+216 VDNTIRKYD
-225 IDVKYLKGPISNVAK
+225 IDVKHLKGSISNVAK
-240 FVYNYLAENKICGS
+240 FVLKYLNDNKICGS
-254 VLLFTN
+254 ILLFTN

-274 QNKIPIEVHH
+274 QNDIPIEVHH

-292 EETEEKLRQGLTGI
+292 EETEAKLRKGLTGI

-346 ANFKSAKGLIIA
+346 VNFKSAKGLVIA
-358 NSGDDELECQS
+358 NSGDDELESLS
-369 IINRMKNR
+369 IINRMKRR
-377 SIEVQ
+377 SIEIQ
-382 NTHFNSLDVAA
+382 NPHHNSLDVVS

-398 FVMSTSEPINLVE
+398 FVISTSEPKRLEE
-411 VYQIIREAYPFR
+411 VYQIITRAYPFR
-423 ELPFSDLEQ
+423 DLPFSDLKQ
-432 CAVLLDSFKIIKY
+432 CVVLLDSFKIIKY
-445 DPKSQNYARRIK
+445 DPKNQTYARRIK

-467 TIPNIVKFEVIDV
+467 TIPNMVKFEVIDV

-490 QQFIGEFGERGNVFI
+490 QQFIGEFGERGNVFV

-516 DENKLQVNV
+516 DDNKLQVNV

-546 YETATQVGELR
+546 YETAVEVGKLR
-557 NKALVDN
+557 NKVLDESN
-564 SLKLES
+564 FKFES
-570 DIKNTLQKIPVVPDA
+570 DIKNTLQKIPIIPDSK
-585 RNIVI
+585 NIVI
-590 ESVISKNALVIHSTL
+590 ELVVSKNAVVIHSTF

-641 SSVRLSKV
+641 SSVRLSRA

-660 VETILIT
+660 VEAILIT
-667 SLTNT
+667 SLSNT

-687 LVDKNAIYDKRMARF
+687 LLDKNAIYDKRLARL
-702 IYDRYSKTP
+702 IYDRYSKSP
-711 ISKESLRELIHD
+711 ISKESIRELMHD
-723 KFDVQSTQEILR
+723 KFDVKSTQEVLR
-735 KVKNKEISIHW
+735 RIRNKEISIHW
-746 LDLPSF
+746 FDLSLF
-752 SPLANSI
+752 SPLAQSI

-765 SSSSPLSI
+765 MSSYPLSI
-773 ERGVLE
+773 EKGVLD
-779 LIKERLEK
+779 LIKERLDK

-802 LVETREVVDSISCKK
+802 LLETREVMESISCKR

-835 IILNKLNGSEINSEQ
+835 IILNKLSGSEINTEQ

-911 TRGFWNDSK
+911 TRGFWNDR